1 MAVKSLARSGLVTY
15 SKYSSMHAGNT
26 PILPGAYELLETQIL
41 TGNQATIT
49 FSNLNS
55 TYGSTYQHLQLRVV
69 ARTNRSGQVA
79 DLGTFF
85 FNGDE
90 TLAGGN
96 YNSHALTAGGSTVTS
111 SYDAVPYISYYAAA
125 NATANKFTAF
135 IMDIL
140 DPFETTKF
148 TTTRLF
154 LGQGESD
161 RQIGL
166 ESGLWRNTAALT
178 SLKLD
183 VIGDFVTGSRFSL
196 YGLRSS

>member
-1 MAVKSLARSGLVTY
+1 MPIPLGVLAVAGAGAGPVA
-15 SKYSSMHAGNT
+15 AGN
-26 PILPGAYELLETQIL
+26 AYELLESQVL
-41 TGNQATIT
+41 TSNQATIT

-90 TLAGGN
+90 VLAGGN
-96 YNSHALTAGGSTVTS
+96 YNSHGLAGSGSSVAS
-111 SYDAVPYISYYAAA
+111 FYDAVPYISYYAAA

-148 TTTRLF
+148 TTTRMF

-161 RQIGL
+161 RQVAL

-183 VIGDFVTGSRFSL
+183 VIGDFIIGSRFSL
-196 YGLRSS
+196 YGLRSV